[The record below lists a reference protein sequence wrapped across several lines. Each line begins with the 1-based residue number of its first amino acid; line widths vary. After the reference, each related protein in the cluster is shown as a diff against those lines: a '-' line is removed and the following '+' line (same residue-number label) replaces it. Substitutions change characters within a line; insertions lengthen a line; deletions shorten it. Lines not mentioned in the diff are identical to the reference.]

1 VQVRALPGSPFG
13 RTATWCG
20 IPSRKRVGFGLG
32 GSTPSPSAFR
42 SGVVERQDAR
52 LLIAKRRFDPCH
64 RSSRSKSGSA
74 SPSHDDFDRCVVS
87 DPALCGRRR
96 QSRHRHVG
104 RPRSDV
110 WLRVTAK
117 FARPCGRNGMT
128 PDSQSGSCGFESR
141 RGCLSNWTVDGRSKG
156 VTEQRLTPKRCVG
169 RNVHPASL
177 RGEGIS
183 LAVHDG
189 DWQACRRAT
198 DGNGKRSEQRAAPFE
213 GSKSLLPHHR

>member
-1 VQVRALPGSPFG
+1 MQVRALPGSPFG

-20 IPSRKRVGFGLG
+20 IPSRKRVGSGLG
-32 GSTPSPSAFR
+32 GSTPSPSASVEAWP
-42 SGVVERQDAR
+42 SGKAAR
-52 LLIAKRRFDPCH
+52 CYRAGRLAAPQVRILLPPLSLR
-64 RSSRSKSGSA
+64 
-74 SPSHDDFDRCVVS
+74 
-87 DPALCGRRR
+87 CGRAVRR
-96 QSRHRHVG
+96 ATVNREAQV
-104 RPRSDV
+104 RSLPSELV
-110 WLRVTAK
+110 
-117 FARPCGRNGMT
+117 ARPCGRTGMT

-141 RGCLSNWTVDGRSKG
+141 RGCLSNWPVDGRSKG

-189 DWQACRRAT
+189 GWQACRRAT

-213 GSKSLLPHHR
+213 GSKALLPLQSLNVCL